1 MHVDLKPLEFAA
13 VQRLVGSLTATPYGS
28 DAAAN
33 LTPAPTLEVARSVQA
48 AVTAARE
55 CIEAGRRP
63 NLGGIPDVRAA
74 LRQAAGTGATLSTS
88 ALHHLR
94 VLMRVGTELAAQLR
108 DVTALFPDGV
118 DALDPPAA
126 LVAALD
132 AALTPGGSLREDA
145 SSDLLAQFERRRRLR
160 EEVTALLEKTREK
173 SGLDEERAR
182 LQWHQER
189 AVITLR
195 STDAKAVR
203 GVMRGTAMGGRDHLV
218 EPIEAVPLN
227 NQLDQVNGAINLE
240 QKRLLR
246 ALTDAVREH
255 HAALDRMVGTL
266 TWIDLAFAAG
276 EFSRQLNAHPPEL
289 VAEPVLR
296 LDRAYHPLLLVQY
309 ATSREP
315 MPRPVPLELVLDEQQ
330 PRVLVTG
337 PNTGGKT
344 VALKTVGLLTAMA
357 HAGLHIPAEGLCT
370 VGHFDRVL
378 VDVGDHQS
386 LYHHLSTFAGHVEV
400 LKRVLDGAGSRSL
413 VLLDELGTGTD
424 PDEGAALA
432 MAMLDEL
439 RARGVR
445 AIVNTHL
452 SPLKDYADREEGIVN
467 ASMQFDLERLT
478 PTYRLEVGVPGVSFG
493 LVIAEKNGLPSDLVA
508 RARGYHAALCSSAKA
523 AADRG

>member
-1 MHVDLKPLEFAA
+1 MYVDLKPLEFAA
-13 VQRLVGSLTATPYGS
+13 IQRLIGSLTATPYGS

-33 LTPAPTLEVARSVQA
+33 LSPAPSLAVARSMQA
-48 AVTAARE
+48 AVTAARD

-63 NLGGIPDVRAA
+63 NLAGIPDVRAA
-74 LRQAAGTGATLSTS
+74 LRQAAGSGAALSTT
-88 ALHHLR
+88 AMHHVR
-94 VLMRVGTELAAQLR
+94 VLMRAAVELAESLR
-108 DVTALFPDGV
+108 GIDALFPDGEE
-118 DALDPPAA
+118 ALTPPQS
-126 LVAALD
+126 LVEALD

-145 SSDLLAQFERRRRLR
+145 SSELKAQFEQRRRLR
-160 EEVTALLEKTREK
+160 DEVTQTLSRVREK
-173 SGLDEERAR
+173 SGLAEDRASPH
-182 LQWHQER
+182 WHQER
-189 AVITLR
+189 AVLTLR
-195 STDAKAVR
+195 AGDAKAVR

-227 NQLDQVNGAINLE
+227 NNLDQVNGAINQE

-246 ALTDAVREH
+246 MLTDSVRAEH
-255 HAALDRMVGTL
+255 ATLDRIVAGL

-276 EFSRQLNAHPPEL
+276 DFSRQLNAHAPEL
-289 VAEPVLR
+289 VDEPVLR

-309 ATSREP
+309 ASSREP
-315 MPRPVPLELVLDEQQ
+315 VPQPIPLDLVLDDAQ
-330 PRVLVTG
+330 PVVLVTG

-344 VALKTVGLLTAMA
+344 VALKTVGLITAMA
-357 HAGLHIPAEGLCT
+357 HAGLHVPAEGSCT

-400 LKRVLDGAGSRSL
+400 LKRVLDGASSHSL

-452 SPLKDYADREEGIVN
+452 APLKDYASRETGIVN
-467 ASMQFDLERLT
+467 ASMQFDLDRLA
-478 PTYRLEVGVPGVSFG
+478 PTYRLSIGEPGVSFG
-493 LVIAEKNGLPSDLVA
+493 LVIAEKNGLPSDLVG
-508 RARGYHAALCSSAKA
+508 RARRYHADLCAVAGKT
-523 AADRG
+523 